1 MTAAKTVISK
11 IRGWFPQETIL
22 PKKIRA
28 LQQPTKKRN
37 IIKIGVAGIILASI
51 LITTIFSITLLQSV
65 NQVPLQELY
74 GSGNMINT
82 NANITDFTAV
92 QADGYFRIYI
102 NKSNTYYCNIRSDD
116 NLTSYFLINQTGN
129 TVSIRLKPD
138 YYLVL
143 RPIEIQIGMPDIE
156 KVQCSNI
163 AQVFAIGFNLTHPFQ
178 VNLSGFSR
186 FGMHGQAPNLTVTCS
201 KSTFAFGNVT
211 NAKVDM
217 SGGIGDMTI
226 YGRLDANLNDHAKL
240 YYKGTPT
247 LGFINTWGGAQ
258 LSKIKYDITTP

>member
-1 MTAAKTVISK
+1 
-11 IRGWFPQETIL
+11 
-22 PKKIRA
+22 
-28 LQQPTKKRN
+28 
-37 IIKIGVAGIILASI
+37 
-51 LITTIFSITLLQSV
+51 
-65 NQVPLQELY
+65 
-74 GSGNMINT
+74 MINT

-92 QADGYFRIYI
+92 QADGFFRIYI

-143 RPIEIQIGMPDIE
+143 RPIEIQIGMPDVE

-186 FGMHGQAPNLTVTCS
+186 FGMDGQAPNLTVTCS

-217 SGGIGDMTI
+217 SG
-226 YGRLDANLNDHAKL
+226 AS
-240 YYKGTPT
+240 GT
-247 LGFINTWGGAQ
+247 
-258 LSKIKYDITTP
+258 